1 MAELLFKRG
10 LHNNLPSASAS
21 IIDGAFYLTT
31 DSHRLYAGIYNSTSK
46 ENELVDLNKSI
57 TTVAN
62 VETLIANNI
71 SPAPQ
76 DGDFAYAIGENV
88 LAVYLGGQWKQINK
102 NTNTTNAALTYSST
116 DGKTLTTTITDS
128 EGKSIEN
135 AIVFNGASGITVS
148 LDAAGNVTIDGVE
161 YSLETVFDNNTFSV
175 TLTNDKDLDETAF
188 GLTQGTNVTFTHS
201 NGNLTISAQDTVN
214 AAASISANNEGDINL
229 TITDS
234 EGGSVNAEAAQALF
248 YKVGAPGKEVTV
260 YNQNS
265 LNVYT
270 IDEIDTKLN
279 QLNAMKY
286 MGTVSSDDDLMS
298 KEAKAERGH
307 TYMVAQGGTYQGR
320 VAKIGDLFI
329 ATAGGSSTD
338 ENPSEDANGILTDVV
353 WTYVPSG
360 DDSQTDTQYI
370 ATASAPANGGLITV
384 SDNLDGNVMMQ
395 IDLQGDEKIKL
406 NSVASKA
413 EADGATNI
421 LATSFS
427 HAAPAN
433 VNAIEPTVGANHT
446 ESKTITVPSQ
456 FVIDSTGHVASYKE
470 DSYTILGYGLS
481 GATVSASNNVVTVT
495 DTLTASDGGPAGTSV
510 FKIDVSAADN
520 LNATVS
526 GNTITMKLEWGTF

>member
-1 MAELLFKRG
+1 
-10 LHNNLPSASAS
+10 
-21 IIDGAFYLTT
+21 
-31 DSHRLYAGIYNSTSK
+31 
-46 ENELVDLNKSI
+46 
-57 TTVAN
+57 
-62 VETLIANNI
+62 
-71 SPAPQ
+71 
-76 DGDFAYAIGENV
+76 
-88 LAVYLGGQWKQINK
+88 
-102 NTNTTNAALTYSST
+102 
-116 DGKTLTTTITDS
+116 
-128 EGKSIEN
+128 
-135 AIVFNGASGITVS
+135 
-148 LDAAGNVTIDGVE
+148 
-161 YSLETVFDNNTFSV
+161 
-175 TLTNDKDLDETAF
+175 
-188 GLTQGTNVTFTHS
+188 
-201 NGNLTISAQDTVN
+201 
-214 AAASISANNEGDINL
+214 
-229 TITDS
+229 
-234 EGGSVNAEAAQALF
+234 
-248 YKVGAPGKEVTV
+248 
-260 YNQNS
+260 
-265 LNVYT
+265 
-270 IDEIDTKLN
+270 
-279 QLNAMKY
+279 MKY
-286 MGTVSSDDDLMS
+286 MGTVASDDDLIA

-307 TYMVAQGGTYQGR
+307 TYMVAQAGTYQGR

-384 SDNLDGNVMMQ
+384 ADNLDGNVMMQ

-413 EADGATNI
+413 EADGSTNI

-427 HAAPAN
+427 HAGPQN

-446 ESKTITVPSQ
+446 ESKVITVPSQ

-481 GATVSASNNVVTVT
+481 GATVSATDNVVTVT
-495 DTLTASDGGPAGTSV
+495 DTLTASDGGDAGTSV